1 MIKLLLVEDDVNLVY
16 IIKSSFE
23 IIIGGYEVKTAA
35 NGAEGLACLK
45 EFHPDIIVSD
55 IEMPVMNGLE
65 MVKKIR
71 QTDKEIPIVFTT
83 GKIAPQDVTAGYE
96 AGVYNYI
103 KKPFMPEELDAH
115 IKALINLKTETK
127 IRIKKELYPIGK
139 YMFNPKNFTLLYEH
153 SEKETL
159 TLTARES
166 GILELLLT
174 NKGEV
179 VKREYI
185 LETFWEN
192 ADPVFSSRSLDVFI
206 SKLRRYLSKDASI
219 SIKNIKSVGLILD
232 SE

>member
-71 QTDKEIPIVFTT
+71 QTDKDIPIVFTT
-83 GKIAPQDVTAGYE
+83 GKMMPKDVTAGYE
-96 AGVYNYI
+96 AGVNNYI

-115 IKALINLKTETK
+115 IKALINLKNETK
-127 IRIKKELYPIGK
+127 IRTKSDLYPDREIRVQPEK
-139 YMFNPKNFTLLYEH
+139 LYADVQTLRKRDIDINRPRIRNPRITVDQQ
-153 SEKETL
+153 
-159 TLTARES
+159 S
-166 GILELLLT
+166 GDCQ
-174 NKGEV
+174 
-179 VKREYI
+179 KRAY
-185 LETFWEN
+185 
-192 ADPVFSSRSLDVFI
+192 P
-206 SKLRRYLSKDASI
+206 
-219 SIKNIKSVGLILD
+219 
-232 SE
+232 